1 MPCSQCHTVA
11 FGPALTEY
19 GREFKLN
26 GYTWGDG
33 DHPMPIALMIQGGF
47 SHSDAPLPE
56 PAAPHYSTN
65 DNFSLDQVSL
75 FYGGR
80 LTEHLGAFVQGT
92 YSGPDRAASW
102 DNMDV
107 RYARAITV
115 AGTDAVVGLS
125 LNNNPTVQD
134 LWNSTPAWGFPY
146 ISSPLMPTPTAATLI
161 EGGLAQTVLGVTA
174 YTMVHKHVYVEA
186 GVYRDIGDRWLR
198 NVGLTPDDNP
208 RLTGVAPYWRVAYQV
223 DSDPRYFSVGTFGIS
238 GRFQPDPT
246 AADQNRYTDVGFDA
260 VYQYTDQSRSS
271 LTVQASYIHETQ
283 NLTATFNAGGSDRSS
298 ERLNTFRMDAA
309 YVVHQTLGLTAGI
322 FNIDGTAD
330 ATLYAPG
337 DVSGSANGSPESRGY
352 ILQLDYVPF
361 GKMASWGSPWV
372 NVRVGVQYTGYL
384 KFNGGTSN
392 YDGSGRSASQ
402 NNSLFVFYWLAF

>member
-75 FYGGR
+75 FFGGR

-92 YSGPDRAASW
+92 YSGPDRSASW

-107 RYARAITV
+107 RYARAVTV

-174 YTMVHKHVYVEA
+174 YTMIHKHVYLEG
-186 GVYRDIGDRWLR
+186 GVYRNIGDRWLR
-198 NVGLTPDDNP
+198 NVGLTPDDNS
-208 RLTGVAPYWRVAYQV
+208 RMTGVAPYWRLAYQV
-223 DSDPRYFSVGTFGIS
+223 DRDPRYFSVGVFGIS

-246 AADQNRYTDVGFDA
+246 VADQNRYTDLGFDA
-260 VYQYTDQSRSS
+260 VYQYTDQGRSS
-271 LTVQASYIHETQ
+271 LTVQASYIHESQ
-283 NLTATFNAGGSDRSS
+283 NLVATYNAGGSDRSS
-298 ERLNTFRMDAA
+298 ERLNTFRMDAS
-309 YVVHQTLGLTAGI
+309 YVFHQTWGITGGI
-322 FNIDGTAD
+322 FNIDGTTD

-352 ILQLDYVPF
+352 LLQLDYVPF
-361 GKMASWGSPWV
+361 GKMLSWGSPWV
-372 NVRVGVQYTGYL
+372 NLRVGVQYTGYL
-384 KFNGGTSN
+384 KFIGGTAN

-402 NNSLFVFYWLAF
+402 NNSWFVFYWLAF

>member
-1 MPCSQCHTVA
+1 MPCSQCHTAA

-33 DHPMPIALMIQGGF
+33 DHPMPIAFMIQGGF

-75 FYGGR
+75 FFGGR

-92 YSGPDRAASW
+92 YSGPDRSASW

-107 RYARAITV
+107 RYARAVTV

-134 LWNSTPAWGFPY
+134 LWNTTPAWGFPY

-174 YTMVHKHVYVEA
+174 YTMIHKHIYLEG

-198 NVGLTPDDNP
+198 TVGLTPDDNP
-208 RLTGVAPYWRVAYQV
+208 HMTGVAPYWRLAYQV
-223 DSDPRYFSVGTFGIS
+223 DSDPRYFSVGAFGMT

-246 AADQNRYTDVGFDA
+246 VSDQNRFTDLGFDA
-260 VYQYTDQSRSS
+260 VYQYTDAGRSS
-271 LTVQASYIHETQ
+271 VTLQASYIHENQ
-283 NLTATFNAGGSDRSS
+283 NLTATFNAGGSDHSS
-298 ERLNTFRMDAA
+298 DHLNTFRMDAA
-309 YVVHQTLGLTAGI
+309 YVFHQTWGLTAGI
-322 FNIDGTAD
+322 FNIDGTTD

-352 ILQLDYVPF
+352 VIQLDYVPF
-361 GKMASWGSPWV
+361 GKMMSWGAPWV

-392 YDGSGRSASQ
+392 YDGSSRSASQ